1 MIDFTLTQ
9 TYRELPE
16 VGANNVVYL
25 VLNDEMNSWFSS
37 FYYWRWY
44 YKRLSFSPTVESII
58 ANYVSPGWWGTG
70 TEHDPIFTA
79 RLAWPPGV
87 STFTN
92 DMWYITSRGPET
104 DPIFNAW
111 LLTNPLDGFV
121 PYIWAIDDCVLWE
134 HSFITTNDW
143 VVTRDVNGLVEQ
155 VDLSSW
161 RSLVITRNVDNRIEE
176 INDWVRTW
184 TFVRG
189 VDGRIAS
196 RTVT

>member
-44 YKRLSFSPTVESII
+44 YKRLVLWLWSEIYHTSTT
-58 ANYVSPGWWGTG
+58 WWWWPWGPET
-70 TEHDPIFTA
+70 DPIFTA
-79 RLAWPPGV
+79 RLVWPPGV